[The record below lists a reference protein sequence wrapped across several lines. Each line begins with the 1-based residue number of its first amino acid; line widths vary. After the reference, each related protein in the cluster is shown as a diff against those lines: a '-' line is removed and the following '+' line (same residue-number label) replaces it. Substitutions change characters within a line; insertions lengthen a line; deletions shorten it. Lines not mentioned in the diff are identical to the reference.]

1 MVFSIF
7 SDELWPS
14 KNLLLFYYYSFAW
27 WIKDKLMDYM
37 FRVSSQWTQ
46 IEIQNKIYAGI
57 MKPTPSS
64 NADDIDKIT
73 VEIIWQY
80 IANTIKSSLIL

>member
-1 MVFSIF
+1 
-7 SDELWPS
+7 
-14 KNLLLFYYYSFAW
+14 
-27 WIKDKLMDYM
+27 
-37 FRVSSQWTQ
+37 
-46 IEIQNKIYAGI
+46 

-80 IANTIKSSLIL
+80 IANTIKSSLICNPDSWQVF